1 MFRLSNTIIS
11 VIQRNVVTKNLGYI
25 KWLCPRFFS
34 ALWMTLLFVCLPL
47 SIHAQESFRVMF
59 WNVENL
65 FDIHDEKGKSDE
77 EFLPDATRH
86 WTSTRY
92 RDKLKKLAK
101 TIVASGDDRVPDM
114 VGLCEVENDSCLYDL
129 TRRSPLRE
137 AGYRYVMT
145 DSPDKR
151 GVDVSLLY
159 QRGSFKLLG
168 KQSIRIPHRQVKR
181 DPTRDILHV
190 SGRILSGDTLDVC
203 VCHFPSRGGGQ
214 AQTEPYRLLVA
225 RTLRRT
231 VDSLMQVRQHPHLI
245 IMGDFNDY
253 PSDKSIRQVLCGKGD
268 LVNLMEGMKEGT
280 YRYRGEWGIYD
291 QFLVS
296 RNMLTKNKIAFTKR
310 KMAKAKNK
318 IAKANDEYAGAYL
331 EKVQILRHPFLLE
344 EDEKYGGD
352 KPFRTYNGM
361 KYLGGYSDHLPIA
374 LHLLIRDGKDYY
386 SR

>member
-1 MFRLSNTIIS
+1 MRR
-11 VIQRNVVTKNLGYI
+11 VILNVVKNLKSISGCTQI
-25 KWLCPRFFS
+25 LRFAQDDISFMLRVAWL
-34 ALWMTLLFVCLPL
+34 TLCICLSL
-47 SIHAQESFRVMF
+47 QSGAQEPFRVMF

-65 FDIHDEKGKSDE
+65 FDIQDEKGKSDE

-86 WTSTRY
+86 WTSFRY
-92 RDKLKKLAK
+92 RDKLRKLAK
-101 TIVASGDDRVPDM
+101 TIVASGNERVPDL

-145 DSPDKR
+145 DSPDRR
-151 GVDVSLLY
+151 GIDVALLY
-159 QRGSFKLLG
+159 QRGSFKLID

-203 VCHFPSRGGGQ
+203 VCHFPSRSGGQ

-225 RTLRRT
+225 LTLRHT
-231 VDSLMQVRQHPHLI
+231 IDSLMQVRQHPHLI

-253 PSDKSIRQVLCGKGD
+253 PSNKSMKHVLCGKGD
-268 LVNLMEGMKEGT
+268 LVNLMEGMKQGT
-280 YRYRGEWGIYD
+280 YRYRGEWGIFD

-296 RNMLTKNKIAFTKR
+296 PNMLTKNKFAFAKR

-318 IAKANDEYAGAYL
+318 IVKANHEYAGAYL
-331 EKVQILRHPFLLE
+331 ENVQIIRHPFLLE

-352 KPFRTYNGM
+352 KPFRTFNGLKYN
-361 KYLGGYSDHLPIA
+361 GGYSDHLPIA
-374 LHLLIRDGKDYY
+374 LDLLIRDDKDYY
-386 SR
+386 SK